1 MDRMPGWIDRDRR
14 LDASIVGFIMLP
26 DGQKL
31 SVTVADISNDGCQ
44 IRFAAERTVP
54 IGANVVLDLE
64 LARLQATV
72 RRSLDGRAGLQF
84 ATPLS

>member
-1 MDRMPGWIDRDRR
+1 
-14 LDASIVGFIMLP
+14 MLP

-72 RRSLDGRAGLQF
+72 RWSIDGRAGLQF